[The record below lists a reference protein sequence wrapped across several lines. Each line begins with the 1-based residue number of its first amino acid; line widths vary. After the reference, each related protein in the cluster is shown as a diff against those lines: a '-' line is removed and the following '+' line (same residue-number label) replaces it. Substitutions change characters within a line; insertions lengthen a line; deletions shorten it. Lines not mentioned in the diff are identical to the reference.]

1 MRRAI
6 QRFRQKWIL
15 EIIKGTD
22 MEIPVTLAACCG
34 LRRSEI
40 CGLKWSNINFKR
52 ETITICTAL
61 VLDEN
66 LKYVEKGT
74 KTTASKR
81 TIALMPQP
89 LAALRAKYNECSPAA
104 NETITTLTPNMISR
118 RFTAMLKKA
127 TFTDRLAEYLY
138 HLLPSDNSCDNS
150 CDK

>member
-1 MRRAI
+1 
-6 QRFRQKWIL
+6 
-15 EIIKGTD
+15 